1 MSEHPI
7 KQGVHIPSHHMGD
20 GLPVVTFVS
29 AEFNSPTPNPRIFEL
44 VRSGESQ
51 PIAGVRLNMAP
62 KRASSPA
69 PPRPDKS
76 GKSSPA
82 PQRPTTAK
90 VHHTAAAHPS
100 LAQHVGLDGLA

>member
-7 KQGVHIPSHHMGD
+7 KQGVHIPSHHIMYPQ
-20 GLPVVTFVS
+20 LQTR
-29 AEFNSPTPNPRIFEL
+29 PRIFEL